1 MQDVHCTMDDQLELR
16 ESSPSQQLWV
26 IVAVPIV
33 VAKPRGHAFSQTLQ
47 ASFLQK
53 WRTMAS
59 KEEMSMKILTF
70 LTLNNPLSNLVHI
83 QSIKACHKF

>member
-1 MQDVHCTMDDQLELR
+1 MDDQLELR

>member
-1 MQDVHCTMDDQLELR
+1 MQDVHCTMDEQLELR